1 MQLIDVRDVRA
12 HGWKALLAALAVA
25 ALLPVT
31 ALAEEASPAAKTN
44 GARACRALKES
55 LGATFAS
62 AYGTNA
68 DRSNAFG
75 KCVSQWA
82 QREHR
87 NRGAA
92 VAACRAEQADPNF
105 PASHDGKSFAQ
116 FYGKGRH
123 GGGAFSHC
131 VQSKREAASTK
142 AQEQVDNAARKC
154 KAERRS
160 IGAER
165 FTTKYGGTRNAFG
178 TCVSK
183 LARAQNP

>member
-1 MQLIDVRDVRA
+1 MKLTDVRDVRA

-31 ALAEEASPAAKTN
+31 AFAEDASPADRAN
-44 GARACRALKES
+44 GARACQALKAS

-62 AYGTNA
+62 TYGTNA

-82 QREHR
+82 QRAHA
-87 NRGAA
+87 NRKAA
-92 VAACRAEQADPNF
+92 VAACRTEQADPNF

-116 FYGKGRH
+116 FYGKGKN

-131 VQSKREAASTK
+131 VQSKREAASTE
-142 AQEQVDNAARKC
+142 AQEKVENAARKC
-154 KAERRS
+154 RAERRS
-160 IGAER
+160 IGAEP
-165 FTTKYGGTRNAFG
+165 FTAKYGGTRNAFG
-178 TCVSK
+178 KCVSK